1 MNNYIDEKFNE
12 IKHQICE
19 LDDRIAF
26 LENKEQGIIIY
37 DALILLNSAD
47 LEKNLA
53 SLMNHIR
60 TLTKRVGKIQ
70 IVISDE

>member
-1 MNNYIDEKFNE
+1 MNELEE
-12 IKHQICE
+12 IKKQIIE
-19 LDDRIAF
+19 LDDRIRF
-26 LENKEQGIIIY
+26 LETKDEGIIIY

>member
-1 MNNYIDEKFNE
+1 MSKEIEE
-12 IKHQICE
+12 IKNQIIE
-19 LDDRIAF
+19 LDDRISF
-26 LENKEQGIIIY
+26 LENKEQSIIIY

-47 LEKNLA
+47 LEKNLS